1 MAELNVTASAS
12 FYADTSGAAHAL
24 LTVVVSSGEGAARPN
39 LALADFH
46 VSALTAGLIAA
57 AVTVEAFGGGDIE
70 KGKAIAG
77 IPRGIYL
84 LAVSL
89 ADGTGFNVAVP
100 WTFII
105 HVDKRSFWVH
115 SQGWAVAG
123 VDYRSTPG
131 VL

>member
-24 LTVVVSSGEGAARPN
+24 LTVVVNNGEGAARPN
-39 LALADFH
+39 LALANFH

-57 AVTVEAFGGGDIE
+57 AVTVEAFGGGDAE
-70 KGKAIAG
+70 KGKAITE

>member
-1 MAELNVTASAS
+1 MAEVNVSASAS
-12 FYADTSGAAHAL
+12 FYADASGAAHAL
-24 LTVVVSSGEGAARPN
+24 LTVVVSNGEGAARPN

-46 VSALTAGLIAA
+46 VTALTAGLIAA
-57 AVTVEAFGGGDIE
+57 AVTVETFGGGDVE
-70 KGKAIAG
+70 KGKAISD
-77 IPRGIYL
+77 IPRGVYF

-89 ADGTGFNVAVP
+89 ADGTGLNVAVP

-105 HVDKRSFWVH
+105 HVDRRAFWVH
-115 SQGWAVAG
+115 SEGWAIAG